1 MSEPPELQ
9 PERIDDYT
17 WRIPKGSV
25 DGMRVPGIVFA
36 TEQLIGRAMD
46 DRALT
51 QVANVA
57 TLPGIVEASYAM
69 PDIHWGYGFPIG
81 GVAAT
86 DVAAGGVVSP
96 GGVGF
101 DIACG
106 VRLIRSDL
114 EWDGDVKQRIRELVR
129 TLGAT
134 VPRGTGKGGRWKLD
148 HRAVDRVLVEGI
160 GYPLSQGIGIEEDA
174 ELTEDGGV
182 LTSARP
188 EHVSD
193 RARDRGGD
201 QLGSLGGGNHFL
213 EVQVVREVFDDRSA
227 LAMGLEVGQVCV
239 MLHSG
244 SRGLGHQVCTDH
256 LKMVDQASRRHGIQV
271 PDRQLA
277 CVPVEDEAAQRY
289 LGAMAA
295 AANFA
300 RANRHTLTDAIRE
313 AFTRVFGPRPGSGG
327 SRRPDGDS
335 TKRPRKGSAPPLGM
349 SMVYDV
355 AHNLAKLEEYE
366 VDGRVRTLCVHRKG
380 ATRAFG
386 PGHPEIPSRY
396 GEVGQPV
403 IIPGSMGT
411 SSYVLVGTSE
421 AGAKSFFSTCH
432 GAGRAMSR
440 TKAKKVMS
448 GQELVGQL
456 EGQGIA
462 VAISQ
467 PALLAEEAPYA
478 YKDISQVVEACEGAG
493 LSRIVARLAPVGVV
507 KG

>member
-1 MSEPPELQ
+1 MSDASGVR
-9 PERIDDYT
+9 PERIDGFT
-17 WRIPKGSV
+17 WRIDRGAVP
-25 DGMRVPGIVFA
+25 GMWVPGIVFA
-36 TEQLIGRAMD
+36 TEDLLRKAVE
-46 DRALT
+46 DRALE

-57 TLPGIVEASYAM
+57 TLPGIVTASYAM

-86 DVAAGGVVSP
+86 DVEGGGVVSP

-114 EWDGDVKQRIRELVR
+114 DWEMEVRPRIGELVH
-129 TLGAT
+129 TLGRT
-134 VPRGTGKGGRWKLD
+134 VPRGTGKGGRLQLD
-148 HRAVDRVLVEGI
+148 RRAMDRVLSEGI
-160 GYPLSQGIGIEEDA
+160 AYPLSLGIGVEEDA
-174 ELTEDGGV
+174 ELTEDAGV
-182 LTSARP
+182 MADARP
-188 EHVSD
+188 EFVSN
-193 RARDRGGD
+193 RARDRGAG

-213 EVQVVREVFDDRSA
+213 EVQVVREVLDDRA
-227 LAMGLEVGQVCV
+227 AEAMGLRTGQVCV

-256 LKMVDQASRRHGIQV
+256 LKVVDQVARRLGIEV

-277 CVPVEDEAAQRY
+277 CVPVLDEAAQRY

-300 RANRHTLTDAIRE
+300 RANRHALTHAIRE
-313 AFTRVFGPRPGSGG
+313 GFAQVLG
-327 SRRPDGDS
+327 GDS
-335 TKRPRKGSAPPLGM
+335 VESPRSRSVPPLGM

-386 PGHPEIPSRY
+386 PGHPEIPERY
-396 GEVGQPV
+396 REVGQPV
-403 IIPGSMGT
+403 IIPGSMGS

-421 AGAKSFFSTCH
+421 AGAKSFSSTCH

-440 TKAKKVMS
+440 TKAKTVMS
-448 GQELVGQL
+448 GQQLVQQL
-456 EGQGIA
+456 EGRGIA
-462 VAISQ
+462 VAASQ
-467 PALLAEEAPYA
+467 PRLLAEEGPYA
-478 YKDISQVVEACEGAG
+478 YKDVSQVVQACEGAG
-493 LSRIVARLAPVGVV
+493 LSRTVARLEPVGVV